1 MSEGDIRRATL
12 AELGAMRRRGELY
25 YNPDAPEGPDLGEDF
40 WANAVVVEP
49 AVERTSVHLKLD
61 PAVFD
66 FFKQGGKGHL
76 TRMQNV
82 LKAYVEAQK
91 RKVG

>member
-25 YNPDAPEGPDLGEDF
+25 YNPDAEPGPSLGEDF

-61 PAVFD
+61 PGVFD

-82 LKAYVEAQK
+82 LRAYVEAQK
-91 RKVG
+91 RKAG